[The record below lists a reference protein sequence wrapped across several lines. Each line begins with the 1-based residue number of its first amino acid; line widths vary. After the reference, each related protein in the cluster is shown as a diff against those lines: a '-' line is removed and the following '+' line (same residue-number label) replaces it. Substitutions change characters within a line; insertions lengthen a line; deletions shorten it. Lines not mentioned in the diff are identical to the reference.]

1 MNPEAPLAC
10 GSIATQ
16 MTSTELRADLLR
28 KIRQHLPE
36 LRDLGVRHLSL
47 FGSVARGEATLDS
60 DIDVLVDF
68 GAPPTFDQYMDVK
81 IALEDLLG
89 RRVDLVTV
97 TGLRDEVRPYVERE
111 ALSVA

>member
-1 MNPEAPLAC
+1 M
-10 GSIATQ
+10 I
-16 MTSTELRADLLR
+16 STDLRTDLLR
-28 KIRQHLPE
+28 RIREHLPE
-36 LRDLGVRHLSL
+36 LKGLGVRHLSL
-47 FGSVARGEATLDS
+47 FGSVARGEATTES

-68 GAPPTFDQYMDVK
+68 GTAPTFDQYMDVK

-89 RRVDLVTV
+89 RRVDLVTA

>member
-1 MNPEAPLAC
+1 
-10 GSIATQ
+10 
-16 MTSTELRADLLR
+16 MTPTEIRAEILSRLRV
-28 KIRQHLPE
+28 HLPE
-36 LRDLGVRHLSL
+36 LKELGVRHLSL
-47 FGSVARGEATLDS
+47 FGSIARGDATSDS

-68 GAPPTFDQYMDVK
+68 GAAPTFDQYMDVK

-89 RRVDLVTV
+89 RPVDLVTV